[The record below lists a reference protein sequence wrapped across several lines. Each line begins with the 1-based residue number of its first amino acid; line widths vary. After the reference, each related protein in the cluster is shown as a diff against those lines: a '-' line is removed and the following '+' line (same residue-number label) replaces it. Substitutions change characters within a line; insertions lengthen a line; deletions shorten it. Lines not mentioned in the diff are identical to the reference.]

1 MMTYP
6 NLGLDL
12 EEIIHI
18 LKVKLLGKIWK
29 EYLIVREYH
38 ESGLS
43 HIHVYIKLEKK
54 VNITDKHRLDIE
66 GHHGKYE
73 GVKDR
78 AKLIE
83 YFLKDVTDPHDPRT
97 ILGSS
102 NIMVQV
108 SETGVFEK
116 WIEAV
121 MRHAKE
127 GRVDRAMQIWEF
139 NAPRQYALSH
149 KRIEKSLWEI
159 AGKARGLQLRVD
171 YSDFILPIEI
181 QEALEELKFAI
192 KSNNPAKTP
201 ILIGDPGIGKTKM
214 IRWYLRS
221 EVGLADEEILVVN
234 NIDSL
239 RFMNPSRH
247 RVIVFDDVDWREV
260 RGREELITLLD
271 SLGDIKTLQIKHS
284 SVQLGIT
291 KKVVLSNKPLR
302 EYVPLLIDGAV
313 QRRINEFHIKDP
325 LFYDSPPV
333 DVQPSST

>member
-1 MMTYP
+1 
-6 NLGLDL
+6 
-12 EEIIHI
+12 
-18 LKVKLLGKIWK
+18 
-29 EYLIVREYH
+29 
-38 ESGLS
+38 
-43 HIHVYIKLEKK
+43 
-54 VNITDKHRLDIE
+54 
-66 GHHGKYE
+66 
-73 GVKDR
+73 
-78 AKLIE
+78 
-83 YFLKDVTDPHDPRT
+83 
-97 ILGSS
+97 
-102 NIMVQV
+102 MVQV

-313 QRRINEFHIKDP
+313 QRRINQFHIKDP
-325 LFYDSPPV
+325 LFHDSPPV